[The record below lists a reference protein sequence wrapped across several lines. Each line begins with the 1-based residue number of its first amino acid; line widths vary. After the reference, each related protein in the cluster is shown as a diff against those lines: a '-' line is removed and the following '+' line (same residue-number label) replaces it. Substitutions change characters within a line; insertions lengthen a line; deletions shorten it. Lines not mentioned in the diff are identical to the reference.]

1 MSNKEASIDI
11 FLMKNLPSKKRVLL
25 RRTKTSLW
33 RIDSRRGEDK
43 ILESK
48 LPPLHPQIHLP
59 DPILFLPFLITPLPL
74 FISYPSIKSYIKRID
89 VDTRNST
96 TIWTLVP
103 TRAIFAGRRSLFIV
117 VASSRWSM
125 LLFACCGRFS
135 LKIIKAAGT
144 YHTRTHSCVVSLTT
158 ACRLMRTLLL
168 CLEYSNLKR
177 WLTSIERVDRWTSRK
192 YSSV

>member
-1 MSNKEASIDI
+1 
-11 FLMKNLPSKKRVLL
+11 MKNLPSKRRVLL

-33 RIDSRRGEDK
+33 RIDSRREDK
-43 ILESK
+43 ILESR